1 MFKVR
6 RGLQGLKWDRYFLL
20 FYIETLMHVVI
31 PDDYQ
36 DCVRHLN
43 CFEKLRDHQVTI
55 YNDTV
60 KSLSDLVQR
69 FKSAD
74 AIVLT
79 RERTSITAELL
90 AQLPNLK
97 LVSQTGKINT
107 HVDVQACHDAGVM
120 VCDGSGSGA
129 CTVELNILLIL
140 ASLRNLVT
148 ENKRLH
154 NGLWQGTLGHQLQG
168 KTVGIM
174 GFGRLGAQVSHLVKA
189 FGAKPLVWG
198 RASTLQKAIDQGFD
212 VAPSREAFFSTCDI
226 LTLQLRLTPQTLHMV
241 TAHDLS
247 LMKPTA
253 TLVNVSRAEL
263 IEQGAL
269 EAALKLGRPGFAAV
283 DVYEEEP
290 VLGANHPLLK
300 LPNCLCTPHL
310 GFVEKD
316 NYELYFGMAFD
327 NINAF
332 AKGQPTRI
340 VQPNMTH

>member
-1 MFKVR
+1 
-6 RGLQGLKWDRYFLL
+6 
-20 FYIETLMHVVI
+20 MHVVI

-43 CFEKLRDHQVTI
+43 CFEKLSDHQVTI

-60 KSLSDLVQR
+60 KGLDELVER
-69 FKSAD
+69 FRGAD

-90 AQLPNLK
+90 AQLPKLK

-107 HVDVQACHDAGVM
+107 HVDVLACKAAGVM

-140 ASLRNLVT
+140 ASLRNLVG

-154 NGLWQGTLGHQLQG
+154 AGLWQGTLGHQLHG

-198 RASTLQKAIDQGFD
+198 RENTLQKAKDQGFD

-241 TAHDLS
+241 TAQDLA

-263 IEQGAL
+263 IEEGAL
-269 EAALKLGRPGFAAV
+269 EAALKIGRPGFAAV

-332 AKGQPTRI
+332 ASGQPTRI
-340 VQPNMTH
+340 VEPKATL

>member
-1 MFKVR
+1 
-6 RGLQGLKWDRYFLL
+6 
-20 FYIETLMHVVI
+20 MHVVI

-43 CFEKLRDHQVTI
+43 CFEKLREHQVSI

-60 KSLSDLVQR
+60 KGLDALVER
-69 FKSAD
+69 FRPAD

-79 RERTSITAELL
+79 RERTLITGELL
-90 AQLPNLK
+90 AKLPNLR
-97 LVSQTGKINT
+97 LISQTGKINT
-107 HVDVQACHDAGVM
+107 HVDVAACQAAGVM

-129 CTVELNILLIL
+129 CTVELNMLLIL

-148 ENKRLH
+148 ENQRLH
-154 NGLWQGTLGHQLQG
+154 AGLWQGTLGHQLHG

-198 RASTLQKAIDQGFD
+198 RESTLKKACDQGFE
-212 VAPSREAFFSTCDI
+212 VAASREAFFSTCDI
-226 LTLQLRLTPQTLHMV
+226 LTLQLRLTPETLQMV
-241 TAHDLS
+241 TASDLA

-253 TLVNVSRAEL
+253 TLINVSRAEL
-263 IEQGAL
+263 IEHGAL
-269 EAALKLGRPGFAAV
+269 EAALKMGRPGFAAV

-332 AKGQPTRI
+332 ATGTPANI
-340 VQPNMTH
+340 VKLKA

>member
-1 MFKVR
+1 
-6 RGLQGLKWDRYFLL
+6 
-20 FYIETLMHVVI
+20 MHVVI

-36 DCVRHLN
+36 DCVRHLD
-43 CFEKLRDHQVTI
+43 CFEKLKDHQVTI
-55 YNDTV
+55 YHDTV
-60 KSLSDLVQR
+60 KGLDELVKR
-69 FKSAD
+69 FYSAD

-90 AQLPNLK
+90 SQLPNLK

-107 HVDVQACHDAGVM
+107 HVDVRACQAAGVM

-129 CTVELNILLIL
+129 CTVELNMLLIL
-140 ASLRNLVT
+140 ASLRNLVA

-154 NGLWQGTLGHQLQG
+154 DGLWQGSLGHQLNG
-168 KTVGIM
+168 KTVGIL
-174 GFGRLGAQVSHLVKA
+174 GFGRLGSQVSHLVKA

-198 RASTLQKAIDQGFD
+198 RESTLQKAQKEGFE
-212 VAPSREAFFSTCDI
+212 VALSREVFFSTCDI
-226 LTLQLRLTPQTLHMV
+226 LTLQLRLTPQTLHIV
-241 TAHDLS
+241 TAQDLA
-247 LMKPTA
+247 LMKPSA

-263 IEQGAL
+263 IETGAL
-269 EAALKLGRPGFAAV
+269 EAALKRGRPGFAAV

-316 NYELYFGMAFD
+316 NYELYFGTAFD

-332 AKGQPTRI
+332 DSGHPVRI
-340 VQPNMTH
+340 VEPQ

>member
-1 MFKVR
+1 
-6 RGLQGLKWDRYFLL
+6 
-20 FYIETLMHVVI
+20 MHVVI

-43 CFEKLRDHQVTI
+43 CFDRLRDHQVSI
-55 YNDTV
+55 YNDMV
-60 KSLSDLVQR
+60 KGLDELVAR
-69 FKSAD
+69 FRDAD

-90 AQLPNLK
+90 AELPNLK
-97 LVSQTGKINT
+97 LISQTGKINT
-107 HVDVQACHDAGVM
+107 HVDVAACQAAGVM

-129 CTVELNILLIL
+129 CTVELNMLLIL
-140 ASLRNLVT
+140 ASLRNLVS
-148 ENKRLH
+148 ENQRLH
-154 NGLWQGTLGHQLQG
+154 AGLWQGSLGHQLHG
-168 KTVGIM
+168 KTVGIL

-198 RASTLQKAIDQGFD
+198 RESTLQKAREQGFE
-212 VAPSREAFFSTCDI
+212 VASSREMFFSTCDI
-226 LTLQLRLTPQTLHMV
+226 VTLQLRLTPETLHMV
-241 TAHDLS
+241 SAQDLA
-247 LMKPTA
+247 LMKPTS

-263 IEQGAL
+263 IERGAL
-269 EAALKLGRPGFAAV
+269 EAALQLGRPGFAAV

-316 NYELYFGMAFD
+316 NYELYFGTAFD

-332 AKGQPTRI
+332 AKGQPI
-340 VQPNMTH
+340 HVVSPKA